1 MNCHEP
7 LKALFNAPNFYVTYI
22 KQRLT
27 HMLWEWWDC
36 CQHRA
41 YLKLSTF
48 VARCCIT
55 ESRYND
61 RFDQSRP
68 RFCCIAEQR
77 FQFKSSLDQTEV
89 RIWRYIIQLV
99 WSHFCPQTCATQTG
113 IFFQQQ
119 KKIKHS
125 KPNFSGTNCVGFC
138 PWHLVL
144 QRSLANRRQSSAEET
159 FKMLFV
165 PQAIIER
172 TLGCHKDTASTVIV
186 YLHDKKSSLC
196 D

>member
-1 MNCHEP
+1 MK
-7 LKALFNAPNFYVTYI
+7 LYYTTGLVT
-22 KQRLT
+22 L
-27 HMLWEWWDC
+27 
-36 CQHRA
+36 
-41 YLKLSTF
+41 LSTNLCNTN
-48 VARCCIT
+48 R
-55 ESRYND
+55 D
-61 RFDQSRP
+61 
-68 RFCCIAEQR
+68 
-77 FQFKSSLDQTEV
+77 
-89 RIWRYIIQLV
+89 
-99 WSHFCPQTCATQTG
+99 
-113 IFFQQQ
+113 FFQQQ

-165 PQAIIER
+165 PRAIIER

-196 D
+196 DQGTTKNGIQSRYKWVEKTTQIPRYNEVCFLMPFWEARSFTCFLPLFVNPVQIGF